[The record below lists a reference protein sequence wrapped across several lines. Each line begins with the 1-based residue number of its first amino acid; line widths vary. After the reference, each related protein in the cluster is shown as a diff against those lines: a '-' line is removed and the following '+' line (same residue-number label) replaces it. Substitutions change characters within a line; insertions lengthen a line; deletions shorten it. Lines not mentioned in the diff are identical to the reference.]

1 MKIYKIH
8 LDENP
13 EIVQLEE
20 SEVIDEEDDVALQ
33 EFAERISGP
42 FVALLKQ
49 RIVARESKNYDKDIL
64 TKEIGV
70 VD

>member
-8 LDENP
+8 LDEKS
-13 EIVQLEE
+13 ESVQLEE
-20 SEVIDEEDDVALQ
+20 SESDDEEKDGAFK
-33 EFAERISGP
+33 EFAERMSEP
-42 FVALLKQ
+42 FVSLLKQ
-49 RIVARESKNYDKDIL
+49 RIVARESKNYDKNLL